1 MLSPAPKLVL
11 LSGAYASVCLRRT
24 VVSETWILF
33 VYTTV
38 GYLLSPNAL
47 LLVCSPC
54 LFFYPGLV
62 VLYYPAPPNPL
73 QFKNKAKE
81 TKQDHIVYCIVKT
94 QVIFKSALN
103 CILYLVIL
111 HRYLLSSIYL
121 QVFLMSN

>member
-54 LFFYPGLV
+54 LFFKVLRVTLEFSKMLLNLV
-62 VLYYPAPPNPL
+62 TLPIWPWLMLYMPTGI
-73 QFKNKAKE
+73 QIKIG
-81 TKQDHIVYCIVKT
+81 THIRYI
-94 QVIFKSALN
+94 QM
-103 CILYLVIL
+103 ILC
-111 HRYLLSSIYL
+111 S
-121 QVFLMSN
+121 